1 MFNFQINICK
11 NRSGI
16 FPVFHRMMKNKILI
30 YFILILNCLFLAKA
44 VSTIPHKLIWNQS
57 SEVEEHL
64 SWELE
69 QQFYVQ

>member
-1 MFNFQINICK
+1 
-11 NRSGI
+11 
-16 FPVFHRMMKNKILI
+16 MKNKILI
-30 YFILILNCLFLAKA
+30 YLILILNCLFLAKA

-57 SEVEEHL
+57 SEVEQHL